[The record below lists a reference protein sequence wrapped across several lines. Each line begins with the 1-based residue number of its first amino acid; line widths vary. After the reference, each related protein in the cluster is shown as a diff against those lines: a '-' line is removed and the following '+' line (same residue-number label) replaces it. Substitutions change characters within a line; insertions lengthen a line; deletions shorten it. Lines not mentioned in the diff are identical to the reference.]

1 MQDRLRARDEYAN
14 VSENNDVS
22 GLLKLIK
29 VVVHQFEIHVCL
41 DESLWQAKYK
51 VLTYNH
57 GDFDTNAIHI
67 RNIKNLLEVVEHFG
81 GGIFDNEIL
90 AAKAKERD
98 KEKRVVALKRRNMLK
113 LQRSGQSPSTP
124 CAPANIKA

>member
-98 KEKRVVALKRRNMLK
+98 KERGLPALSKKEYAEVAKD
-113 LQRSGQSPSTP
+113 GQSQSMP
-124 CAPANIKA
+124 CEPANTKA